1 MPTSLLGVIRGERR
15 VTGWVTDARMGK
27 TLDALRRLQDIE
39 RRLADIRRNIE
50 TKARRVD
57 IQKRNVQKADER
69 LLDSQRAALELQAKI
84 DAMTLEIAV
93 REETIA
99 KHREALHR
107 AKTNKDYSA
116 ILAAMNTEKA
126 DTSKEEDELLRQ
138 MEQLQAIRDG
148 QAAISE
154 EKAKHLERL
163 AVAESALTAYEG
175 ECAADR
181 DRFQSSRDACAEGIT
196 AGVLSVFTRIADR
209 HDGEALAAVVQP
221 HPKRTD
227 YACSGC
233 NLNLTLPIVDALLTR
248 DEIQICQACGRIL
261 YVDRSSTEKTLR

>member
-1 MPTSLLGVIRGERR
+1 MA
-15 VTGWVTDARMGK
+15 GWTTDACMGK
-27 TLDALRRLQDIE
+27 TLDALRRLQNIE
-39 RRLADIRRNIE
+39 LRLAGIRRNIE

-57 IQKRNVQKADER
+57 TQKRNVQKADER

-84 DAMTLEIAV
+84 DAKSLEIAA
-93 REETIA
+93 REETIT

-126 DTSKEEDELLRQ
+126 DTSKEEDALLRQ
-138 MEQLQAIRDG
+138 MEQVQVIRDG
-148 QAAISE
+148 QAAISA
-154 EKAKHLERL
+154 EKAEHLEKL
-163 AVAESALTAYEG
+163 AAAESALNAYER
-175 ECAADR
+175 ESEADR

-196 AGVLSVFTRIADR
+196 AGVLSVFKRIADR

-261 YVDRSSTEKTLR
+261 FVERSSTEKTLR